1 MKPRKYQEINMAK
14 KMKLNPEIPKE
25 KIESKDVMSDQYN
38 VIRKDV
44 LKLREDLSHA
54 YDLIKKLMQN
64 QQKKVMKAGK

>member
-1 MKPRKYQEINMAK
+1 MAK

-25 KIESKDVMSDQYN
+25 KSESKDAMSDQYN

>member
-1 MKPRKYQEINMAK
+1 MAK

-25 KIESKDVMSDQYN
+25 KIESKDEMSDQYR

-44 LKLREDLSHA
+44 LKLREDLTHA

-64 QQKKVMKAGK
+64 QQKKIIKAGK

>member
-1 MKPRKYQEINMAK
+1 MAK

-25 KIESKDVMSDQYN
+25 KSESKDVMSDQYN

>member
-25 KIESKDVMSDQYN
+25 KIESKDAMSDQYN

>member
-1 MKPRKYQEINMAK
+1 MAK
-14 KMKLNPEIPKE
+14 KMKLNPEIPRE
-25 KIESKDVMSDQYN
+25 KSESKDAMSDQYN